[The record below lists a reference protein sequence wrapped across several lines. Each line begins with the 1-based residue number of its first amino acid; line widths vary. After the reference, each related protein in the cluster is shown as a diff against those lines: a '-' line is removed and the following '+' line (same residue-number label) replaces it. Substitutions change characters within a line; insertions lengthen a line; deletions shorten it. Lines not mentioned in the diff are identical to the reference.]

1 MGVALDTQSHLYV
14 ADNGKSRLAE
24 YDRALVKL
32 SPPVVV
38 R

>member
-24 YDRALVKL
+24 YDRTLVKL
-32 SPPVVV
+32 SLPLVV